1 MIYVAMRVITYLLFI
16 HFYFLSAIF
25 RVSSGYLRGKC
36 RSGYYKQKRQLRQL
50 VELPLKYMNVSNVIS
65 RLNDTSLMF
74 QLWD

>member
-1 MIYVAMRVITYLLFI
+1 MT
-16 HFYFLSAIF
+16 SAL
-25 RVSSGYLRGKC
+25 SSGYLQGIF
-36 RSGYYKQKRQLRQL
+36 GINAAIVYYKQKRQLRQL

>member
-1 MIYVAMRVITYLLFI
+1 MT
-16 HFYFLSAIF
+16 SAL
-25 RVSSGYLRGKC
+25 SSGYLQGIIRINAAIV
-36 RSGYYKQKRQLRQL
+36 YYKQKRQLRQL